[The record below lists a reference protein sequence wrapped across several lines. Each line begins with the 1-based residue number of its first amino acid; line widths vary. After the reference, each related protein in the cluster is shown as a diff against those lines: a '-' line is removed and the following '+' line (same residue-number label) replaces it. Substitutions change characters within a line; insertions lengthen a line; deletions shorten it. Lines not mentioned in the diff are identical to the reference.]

1 MSPDLTDFFKKCE
14 LPELVTVKRRLGKE
28 GAVKSYDEGKT
39 HGGMECKGGKSLGV
53 NEVKPLTLVKS
64 EYLPVQTRKKKRG
77 ISCGKGLR
85 DIMDVHPF
93 NIILAP
99 TVRVSRGEEKDM
111 ASAQGKSSRKVPRMC
126 LKTASPVNGEGT
138 G

>member
-1 MSPDLTDFFKKCE
+1 MKGD
-14 LPELVTVKRRLGKE
+14 
-28 GAVKSYDEGKT
+28 DEWKT
-39 HGGMECKGGKSLGV
+39 HGWAECEGGKSLRV
-53 NEVKPLTLVKS
+53 NKVKPFTLVKS
-64 EYLPVQTRKKKRG
+64 EYFPVQTREKKRG
-77 ISCGKGLR
+77 LSCGKGLR

-99 TVRVSRGEEKDM
+99 TVRVGSGEKKDM
-111 ASAQGKSSRKVPRMC
+111 TSAPGKSLRKVPRMC